1 MTLIKEGLLFVQMQ
15 NILKS
20 NNNKLYLLS
29 VITDN
34 LGSSLMSFALP
45 LMVLDITKNGIH
57 LSIISII
64 ETLPILVLGL
74 PAGALTDKLDVK
86 KILIFS
92 DLIRLISYLILSAS
106 FAFQLTVNCMILI
119 IYAVSLVVS
128 VTNTINTVSEITF
141 VSFLVEKKDFS
152 ELNSLVYGI
161 QYAANFALPII
172 GGILYQYIS
181 HSLLIVICAVFYLI
195 SLLLEKSISL
205 KTKSTAFT
213 GFTALK
219 SALKTVKTDIKE
231 GLQYTLN
238 LRSVLYPLILAALVN
253 IVSANFDNDS
263 LIILRTQLKLSSQNI
278 GIISA
283 IAAVSALIGTLVVN
297 WLNRHIKFN
306 LLFVLLIFAGALFRA
321 LFALDQNVSTMVLAI
336 AFVSIIESIINIS
349 IITNRQQQVE
359 QKYLGRVTSI
369 YKTVLIGVNSLGY
382 LLGGLVAKKI
392 GSRSGIG
399 VSAIEL
405 LLITA
410 ISIFLLAPKIKHD
423 NKP

>member
-1 MTLIKEGLLFVQMQ
+1 MK

-231 GLQYTLN
+231 GLEYTLN

-297 WLNRHIKFN
+297 WLNRRIKFN

-321 LFALDQNVSTMVLAI
+321 LFALDQNVPTMVLAI

-399 VSAIEL
+399 VSAIAL
-405 LLITA
+405 LLVTV
-410 ISIFLLAPKIKHD
+410 ISIYLLTPKIKRD

>member
-1 MTLIKEGLLFVQMQ
+1 
-15 NILKS
+15 
-20 NNNKLYLLS
+20 
-29 VITDN
+29 
-34 LGSSLMSFALP
+34 
-45 LMVLDITKNGIH
+45 MVLDITKNGIH

-231 GLQYTLN
+231 GLEYTLN

-297 WLNRHIKFN
+297 WLNRRIKFN

-321 LFALDQNVSTMVLAI
+321 LFALDQNVPTMVLAI

-405 LLITA
+405 LLVTA
-410 ISIFLLAPKIKHD
+410 ISIFLLAPEIKHD
-423 NKP
+423 NEP

>member
-1 MTLIKEGLLFVQMQ
+1 MTLIKERLLFVQMQ

-92 DLIRLISYLILSAS
+92 DLIRLISYLVLSVS

-263 LIILRTQLKLSSQNI
+263 LIILRTQLKLSSQTI

-283 IAAVSALIGTLVVN
+283 IAAVGALIGTFVVN

-306 LLFVLLIFAGALFRA
+306 LLFVSLIFAGALFRA
-321 LFALDQNVSTMVLAI
+321 LFALDQNVPTMVLAI

-405 LLITA
+405 LLVTV
-410 ISIFLLAPKIKHD
+410 ISIFLLASKTKHD

>member
-1 MTLIKEGLLFVQMQ
+1 MTLIKERLPFVHMK

-20 NNNKLYLLS
+20 KNNKLYLLS

-195 SLLLEKSISL
+195 SLLLEKRISL

-297 WLNRHIKFN
+297 WLNRRIKFN

-321 LFALDQNVSTMVLAI
+321 LFALDQNVPTMVLAI

-405 LLITA
+405 LLVTA
-410 ISIFLLAPKIKHD
+410 ISIFLLAPEIKHD
-423 NKP
+423 NEP

>member
-1 MTLIKEGLLFVQMQ
+1 MK

-181 HSLLIVICAVFYLI
+181 HSLLIVICAIFYLI

-321 LFALDQNVSTMVLAI
+321 LFALDQNVPTMVLAI
-336 AFVSIIESIINIS
+336 AFVSVVESIINIS

-359 QKYLGRVTSI
+359 QRYLGRVTSI
-369 YKTVLIGVNSLGY
+369 YKTVLIGVNSFGF
-382 LLGGLVAKKI
+382 LLGGLVSKKI

-399 VSAIEL
+399 VSAIAL
-405 LLITA
+405 LLVTV
-410 ISIFLLAPKIKHD
+410 ISIYLLTPKIKQD

>member
-1 MTLIKEGLLFVQMQ
+1 MQ

-64 ETLPILVLGL
+64 ETLPILILGL

-141 VSFLVEKKDFS
+141 VSSLVEKKDFS

-195 SLLLEKSISL
+195 SLLLEKRISL
-205 KTKSTAFT
+205 KTKSTAFI

-283 IAAVSALIGTLVVN
+283 ITAVSALIGTLVVN

-306 LLFVLLIFAGALFRA
+306 LLFVSLIFAGALFRA
-321 LFALDQNVSTMVLAI
+321 LFALDQNVPTMVLAI

-405 LLITA
+405 LLVTA
-410 ISIFLLAPKIKHD
+410 ISIFLLAPEIKHD
-423 NKP
+423 NEP

>member
-1 MTLIKEGLLFVQMQ
+1 MQ

-20 NNNKLYLLS
+20 KNNKLYILS

-64 ETLPILVLGL
+64 ETLPILILGL

-195 SLLLEKSISL
+195 SLLLEKRISL

-263 LIILRTQLKLSSQNI
+263 LIILRTQLKLSSQTI

-283 IAAVSALIGTLVVN
+283 IAAVGALIGTFVVN

-306 LLFVLLIFAGALFRA
+306 LLFVSLIFAGALFRA
-321 LFALDQNVSTMVLAI
+321 LFALDQNVPTMVLAI

-349 IITNRQQQVE
+349 IITNRQQQVA

-405 LLITA
+405 LLVTA
-410 ISIFLLAPKIKHD
+410 ISIFLLAPEIKHD

>member
-1 MTLIKEGLLFVQMQ
+1 
-15 NILKS
+15 
-20 NNNKLYLLS
+20 
-29 VITDN
+29 
-34 LGSSLMSFALP
+34 MSFALP

-92 DLIRLISYLILSAS
+92 DLIRLISYLILSVS

-181 HSLLIVICAVFYLI
+181 HSLLIVIFAIFYLI

-283 IAAVSALIGTLVVN
+283 IAAVSALIGTFVVN

-321 LFALDQNVSTMVLAI
+321 LFALYQNVPTMVLAI

-399 VSAIEL
+399 ISAIEL
-405 LLITA
+405 LLVTA
-410 ISIFLLAPKIKHD
+410 ISIFLLAPEIKHD

>member
-1 MTLIKEGLLFVQMQ
+1 MQ

-92 DLIRLISYLILSAS
+92 DLIRLISYLILSVS

-181 HSLLIVICAVFYLI
+181 HSLLIVIFAIFYLI

-283 IAAVSALIGTLVVN
+283 IAAVSALIGTFVVN

-321 LFALDQNVSTMVLAI
+321 LFALYQNVPTMVLAI

-399 VSAIEL
+399 ISAIEL
-405 LLITA
+405 LLVTA
-410 ISIFLLAPKIKHD
+410 ISIFLLAPEIKHD

>member
-1 MTLIKEGLLFVQMQ
+1 
-15 NILKS
+15 
-20 NNNKLYLLS
+20 
-29 VITDN
+29 
-34 LGSSLMSFALP
+34 
-45 LMVLDITKNGIH
+45 MVLDITKNGIH

-321 LFALDQNVSTMVLAI
+321 LFALDQNVPTMVLAI

-405 LLITA
+405 LLVTA
-410 ISIFLLAPKIKHD
+410 ISIFLLAPEIKHD
-423 NKP
+423 NEP

>member
-1 MTLIKEGLLFVQMQ
+1 MK

-20 NNNKLYLLS
+20 KNNKLYLLS

-141 VSFLVEKKDFS
+141 VSSLVEKKDFS

-181 HSLLIVICAVFYLI
+181 HSLLIVICAIFYLI

-283 IAAVSALIGTLVVN
+283 ITAVSALIGTLVVN

-321 LFALDQNVSTMVLAI
+321 LFALDQNVPTMVLAI

-349 IITNRQQQVE
+349 IITNRQQQVA

-405 LLITA
+405 LLITV
-410 ISIFLLAPKIKHD
+410 ISIFLLAPEIKHD
-423 NKP
+423 NEP

>member
-1 MTLIKEGLLFVQMQ
+1 MTLIKERLLFVHMQ

-20 NNNKLYLLS
+20 KNNKLYILS

-141 VSFLVEKKDFS
+141 VSSLVEKKDFS

-181 HSLLIVICAVFYLI
+181 HSLLIVICAIFYLI

-283 IAAVSALIGTLVVN
+283 ITAVSALIGTLVVN

-321 LFALDQNVSTMVLAI
+321 LFALDQNVPTMVLAI

-349 IITNRQQQVE
+349 IITNRQQQVA

-405 LLITA
+405 LLVTA
-410 ISIFLLAPKIKHD
+410 ISIFLLAPEIKHD
-423 NKP
+423 NEP

>member
-1 MTLIKEGLLFVQMQ
+1 
-15 NILKS
+15 
-20 NNNKLYLLS
+20 
-29 VITDN
+29 
-34 LGSSLMSFALP
+34 MSFALP

-161 QYAANFALPII
+161 QYAANFALPIL

-181 HSLLIVICAVFYLI
+181 HSLLIGICAIFYLT

-297 WLNRHIKFN
+297 WLNRRIKFN

-321 LFALDQNVSTMVLAI
+321 LFALDQNVPTMVLAI

-405 LLITA
+405 LLVTA
-410 ISIFLLAPKIKHD
+410 ISIFLLAPEIKHD

>member
-1 MTLIKEGLLFVQMQ
+1 MQ

-92 DLIRLISYLILSAS
+92 DLIRLISYLVLSVS

-152 ELNSLVYGI
+152 ELNSLIYGI

-181 HSLLIVICAVFYLI
+181 HSLLIVICAIFYLI

-321 LFALDQNVSTMVLAI
+321 LFALDQNVPTMVLAI

-405 LLITA
+405 LLVTA
-410 ISIFLLAPKIKHD
+410 ISIFLLAPEIKHD
-423 NKP
+423 NES

>member
-1 MTLIKEGLLFVQMQ
+1 MQ

-152 ELNSLVYGI
+152 ELNSLIYGI

-195 SLLLEKSISL
+195 SLLLEKRISL

-297 WLNRHIKFN
+297 WLNRRIKFN

-321 LFALDQNVSTMVLAI
+321 LFALDQNVPTMVLAI

-349 IITNRQQQVE
+349 IITNRQQQVA

-405 LLITA
+405 LLVTA
-410 ISIFLLAPKIKHD
+410 ISIFLLAPEIKHD
-423 NKP
+423 NEP

>member
-1 MTLIKEGLLFVQMQ
+1 MTLINERLLFVHMQ
-15 NILKS
+15 NILKR

-181 HSLLIVICAVFYLI
+181 HSLLIVICAIFYLI

-231 GLQYTLN
+231 GLEYTLN

-306 LLFVLLIFAGALFRA
+306 LLFVSLIFAGALFRA
-321 LFALDQNVSTMVLAI
+321 LFALDQNVPTMVLAI

-349 IITNRQQQVE
+349 IITNRQQQVA

-405 LLITA
+405 LLVTA
-410 ISIFLLAPKIKHD
+410 ISIFLLAPEIKHD
-423 NKP
+423 NEP

>member
-1 MTLIKEGLLFVQMQ
+1 
-15 NILKS
+15 
-20 NNNKLYLLS
+20 
-29 VITDN
+29 
-34 LGSSLMSFALP
+34 MSFALP

-161 QYAANFALPII
+161 QYAANFALPIV

-195 SLLLEKSISL
+195 SLLLENRISL

-321 LFALDQNVSTMVLAI
+321 LFALNQNVPTMVLAI

-399 VSAIEL
+399 VSAVEL
-405 LLITA
+405 LLVTA
-410 ISIFLLAPKIKHD
+410 ISIFLLAPEIKHD
-423 NKP
+423 NES

>member
-1 MTLIKEGLLFVQMQ
+1 MQ

-45 LMVLDITKNGIH
+45 LIVLDITKNGIH

-181 HSLLIVICAVFYLI
+181 HSLLIVICAIFYLI
-195 SLLLEKSISL
+195 SLLLENRISL

-283 IAAVSALIGTLVVN
+283 ITAVSALIGTLVVN

-321 LFALDQNVSTMVLAI
+321 LFALDQNVPTMVLAI

-405 LLITA
+405 LLVTA
-410 ISIFLLAPKIKHD
+410 ISIFLLAPEIKYD

>member
-1 MTLIKEGLLFVQMQ
+1 MTLINERLLFVHMQ

-231 GLQYTLN
+231 GLEYTLN

-297 WLNRHIKFN
+297 WLNRRIKFN

-321 LFALDQNVSTMVLAI
+321 LFALDQNVPTMVLAI

-405 LLITA
+405 LLVTV
-410 ISIFLLAPKIKHD
+410 ISIFLLAPKTKHD

>member
-1 MTLIKEGLLFVQMQ
+1 MQ

-20 NNNKLYLLS
+20 NNNKLYILS

-181 HSLLIVICAVFYLI
+181 HSLLISICAVFYLI

-283 IAAVSALIGTLVVN
+283 ITAVSALIGTLVVD

-306 LLFVLLIFAGALFRA
+306 LLFVSLIFAGALFRT
-321 LFALDQNVSTMVLAI
+321 LFALDQNVPTMVLAI

-399 VSAIEL
+399 VSAIAL
-405 LLITA
+405 LLVTV
-410 ISIFLLAPKIKHD
+410 ISIFLLAPEIKHD
-423 NKP
+423 DKP

>member
-1 MTLIKEGLLFVQMQ
+1 MQ

-20 NNNKLYLLS
+20 NNNKLYILS

-195 SLLLEKSISL
+195 SLLLEKRISL

-297 WLNRHIKFN
+297 WLNRRIKFN

-321 LFALDQNVSTMVLAI
+321 LFALDQNVPTMVLAI

-405 LLITA
+405 LLVTA
-410 ISIFLLAPKIKHD
+410 ISIFLLAPEIKHD
-423 NKP
+423 NEP

>member
-1 MTLIKEGLLFVQMQ
+1 MTLINERLLFVHMK

-152 ELNSLVYGI
+152 ELNSLIYGI

-195 SLLLEKSISL
+195 SLLLEKKISL

-213 GFTALK
+213 GYTALK

-297 WLNRHIKFN
+297 WLNRRIKFN

-321 LFALDQNVSTMVLAI
+321 LFALDQNVPAMVLAI

-349 IITNRQQQVE
+349 IITNRQQQVA

-410 ISIFLLAPKIKHD
+410 ISIFLLAPEIKHD

>member
-1 MTLIKEGLLFVQMQ
+1 MQ

-92 DLIRLISYLILSAS
+92 DLIRLISYLILSVS

-181 HSLLIVICAVFYLI
+181 HSLLISICAIFYLI

-283 IAAVSALIGTLVVN
+283 ITAVSALIGTLVVN

-306 LLFVLLIFAGALFRA
+306 LLFILLIFAGALFRA
-321 LFALDQNVSTMVLAI
+321 LFALDQNVPTMVLAI

-349 IITNRQQQVE
+349 IITNRQQQVA

-405 LLITA
+405 LLVTA
-410 ISIFLLAPKIKHD
+410 ISIFLLAPEIKHD
-423 NKP
+423 NES

>member
-1 MTLIKEGLLFVQMQ
+1 MK

-181 HSLLIVICAVFYLI
+181 HSLLISICAVFYLI
-195 SLLLEKSISL
+195 SLLLEKRISL

-263 LIILRTQLKLSSQNI
+263 LIILRTQLKLSSQSI

-283 IAAVSALIGTLVVN
+283 IAAVGALIGTLVVN
-297 WLNRHIKFN
+297 WLNERIGFN
-306 LLFVLLIFAGALFRA
+306 LLFVSLIFAGAFFRVVFV
-321 LFALDQNVSTMVLAI
+321 LSQNVPTMVLAI

-359 QKYLGRVTSI
+359 PRYLGRVTSI
-369 YKTVLIGVNSLGY
+369 YKTVLIGVNSFGF

-399 VSAIEL
+399 VSAIAL
-405 LLITA
+405 LLVTI
-410 ISIFLLAPKIKHD
+410 ISIYLLTPKIKRD

>member
-1 MTLIKEGLLFVQMQ
+1 MTLIKERLLFVHMK

-161 QYAANFALPII
+161 QYAANFALPIV

-195 SLLLEKSISL
+195 SLLLEKKISL

-213 GFTALK
+213 GYTALK

-321 LFALDQNVSTMVLAI
+321 LFALDQNVPTMVLAI

-405 LLITA
+405 LLVTA
-410 ISIFLLAPKIKHD
+410 ISIFLLAPEIKHD
-423 NKP
+423 NES